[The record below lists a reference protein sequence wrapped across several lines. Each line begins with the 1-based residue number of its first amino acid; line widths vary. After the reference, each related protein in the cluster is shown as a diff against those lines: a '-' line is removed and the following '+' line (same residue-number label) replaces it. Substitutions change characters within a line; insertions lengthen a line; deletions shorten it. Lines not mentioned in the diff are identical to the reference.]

1 MGLETEG
8 KKVMLQAFGDAA
20 VKVDLHN
27 ASDQVLTGGGYSQQT
42 ISWTY
47 KATGPILEADAVS
60 GVVAE
65 FSVPATT
72 VKYVVFKN
80 SVGTVMAKHDLGS
93 GAETFANPGT
103 FQLTAASLEIDP
115 SQQGVICL
123 KTEEKPKF
131 KLTVKG
137 RKVSKGKADVKVKS
151 GTKQ

>member
-8 KKVMLQAFGDAA
+8 KKVMLEAFGTAA

-27 ASDQVLTGGGYSQQT
+27 TSDQVLSGDGYAQQT

-47 KATGPILEADAVS
+47 DGTDVILEADAVS

-72 VKYVVFKN
+72 VKYVVFKKTD
-80 SVGTVMAKHDLGS
+80 GTVMAKHDLGS

-103 FQLTAASLEIDP
+103 FQLAAASLELDP
-115 SQQGVICL
+115 S
-123 KTEEKPKF
+123 
-131 KLTVKG
+131 
-137 RKVSKGKADVKVKS
+137 
-151 GTKQ
+151 